1 MPNNKLLYIG
11 RFLYLLQHNILIFII
26 PVYVYKI
33 TGEKSYLGIIFA
45 MEWGVRLISLSIL
58 PSLLKSNNYIKS
70 IYNSNFIQGLI
81 IFSLFYLYYS
91 SNMIFFLISIGV
103 LSSILFDAN
112 FLYVENHIQN
122 NLKDKVLESQSLFQS
137 IEQLSLLIGPMLAG
151 LLIEKCNI
159 INVFLSIALGYMVA
173 GLLIYLTKKEPSQ
186 PNMKKNIN
194 SIKRGFYII
203 LKTQGAITLII
214 QTNAINIIF
223 SACISILPAIVLD
236 YKYDSIFLG
245 WVNLFISL
253 VSISSI
259 FLYNKIVS
267 EKEYH
272 SSQFINKLFYIIYV
286 GIIASFFQYFS
297 ENMYLTI
304 TFISITVIADSIYS
318 VALRTKRQL
327 MFNTSEFKNVLPAMM
342 LLNAISFPIGGIL
355 ISIFTRFYS
364 AKESV
369 AIVAIISF
377 IFISIYILLRLYNDK
392 RKKLQIF

>member
-45 MEWGVRLISLSIL
+45 MEWGGRLISLSIL

-186 PNMKKNIN
+186 PNMKKNI
-194 SIKRGFYII
+194 I
-203 LKTQGAITLII
+203 LA
-214 QTNAINIIF
+214 
-223 SACISILPAIVLD
+223 
-236 YKYDSIFLG
+236 
-245 WVNLFISL
+245 NL
-253 VSISSI
+253 SISYSI
-259 FLYNKIVS
+259 
-267 EKEYH
+267 
-272 SSQFINKLFYIIYV
+272 
-286 GIIASFFQYFS
+286 
-297 ENMYLTI
+297 
-304 TFISITVIADSIYS
+304 
-318 VALRTKRQL
+318 
-327 MFNTSEFKNVLPAMM
+327 
-342 LLNAISFPIGGIL
+342 
-355 ISIFTRFYS
+355 
-364 AKESV
+364 
-369 AIVAIISF
+369 
-377 IFISIYILLRLYNDK
+377 
-392 RKKLQIF
+392 